1 MLGKVRIL
9 LLSVGFLL
17 FSVAIS
23 EVPLGSKL
31 SVVENNYWTSSN
43 GNFAVGFF
51 NRSDQYS
58 VGIRFN
64 SNSIQ
69 LCKQTVV
76 WVAGADLTVGNNSY
90 FRLTQNGELVLF
102 DSTRGVVAW
111 TSKTS
116 NSSVDSAAL
125 LDSGSL
131 VLLNNKREIV
141 WQSFDTPTDTLLP
154 SQNLSVTQT
163 LRAASRN
170 SVSSYYSLHLEG
182 QLQLRWENNVAYWTS
197 TSPSQ
202 SISRA
207 ILGSDGILQLLDQRS
222 KVVWSVFGDDHNDS
236 DVKLRFLRLDVD
248 GNLRLYSW
256 IDALRS
262 WRPVWQAIE
271 NQCDVFATCGLCGI
285 CVFNES
291 GSPLCRCPFKP
302 TFDSNLKCLVRY
314 GNDCKSGSL
323 MTAYEHTFLYG
334 IYPPN
339 ETITL
344 ASLQQCK
351 SLCQENPLCAAVSY
365 TNDGTAQCRIMKT
378 SYITGQSYPSL
389 RSISFVKKCSDPIA
403 ALPISPASSSS
414 SPHRLCIPCI
424 VGVGSGTF
432 VLFFLIQF
440 GIGFYVYKKRN
451 YNFRKAALA
460 FTSPYSNVLISLSFS
475 EIRELTGSFKH
486 EIGPNMFKG
495 TLPSNRRVIVKDLKE
510 AIEGRKFQRT
520 VLKIGSIYHRNL
532 VHLEGYCCESDHRF
546 LVYEFAENGSL
557 ATCMA
562 DPKLWKRLTW
572 GKRVEICL
580 TVARAIAYLHTG
592 CREFISHG
600 NLKCENVVLDENFEA
615 KVSEFGLER
624 VHAENDV
631 KDFGVMVVELVSGCR
646 EGDDFCK
653 WAYEM
658 WVKGESEKVIDGR
671 IEGGI
676 KIEQLEKV
684 LRIAFWCL
692 QVDEQM
698 RPSMG
703 EVINVLEGT
712 SAVDPPP
719 PPFIRRRPQQEEES
733 SESD

>member
-1 MLGKVRIL
+1 MLCEDRIL
-9 LLSVGFLL
+9 FFSVGFLL
-17 FSVAIS
+17 FSVVIS
-23 EVPLGSKL
+23 EIPLGSKL

-43 GNFAVGFF
+43 GDFAIRFF

-58 VGIRFN
+58 VGIHFN
-64 SNSIQ
+64 SNSIP

-76 WVAGADLTVGNNSY
+76 WVAGADLIVGNNSY
-90 FRLTQNGELVLF
+90 FQLTRNGELVLF

-116 NSSVDSAAL
+116 NSSVASAAL

-131 VLLNNKREIV
+131 VLLNIKREIV

-154 SQNLSVTQT
+154 GQNLSVNQT
-163 LRAASRN
+163 LRGASRN

-182 QLQLRWENNVAYWTS
+182 QLQLRWENNVVYWQS
-197 TSPSQ
+197 KSPPQ
-202 SISRA
+202 TIPRA
-207 ILGSDGILQLLDQRS
+207 ILGSDGTLQLLDQRS
-222 KVVWSVFGDDHNDS
+222 KVVWSVFGEDHNDS

-256 IDALRS
+256 IDVLKS

-271 NQCDVFATCGLCGI
+271 NQCDVFATCGLRGI
-285 CVFNES
+285 CVFNVS
-291 GSPLCRCPFKP
+291 GSPLCRCPFTP
-302 TFDSNLKCLVRY
+302 TSNSNLKCLVPY
-314 GNDCKSGSL
+314 GNECKSGSF
-323 MTAYEHTFLYG
+323 MTAYEHTFLYE

-339 ETITL
+339 KTIAL

-351 SLCQENPLCAAVSY
+351 SLCQEDPLCTAVSY

-378 SYITGQSYPSL
+378 PYITGQSNPSL

-403 ALPISPASSSS
+403 ALPVSPASSSS
-414 SPHRLCIPCI
+414 SQHRLCIPCLI
-424 VGVGSGTF
+424 GVGSATF
-432 VLFFLIQF
+432 VFFFVIQI
-440 GIGFYVYKKRN
+440 GIGFYIYKKRTHIL
-451 YNFRKAALA
+451 RKAALA
-460 FTSPYSNVLISLSFS
+460 YTGPDSKGLISLSFS
-475 EIRELTGSFKH
+475 EISELTGIFKH

-495 TLPSNRRVIVKDLKE
+495 TLPSNRPIIVKDLKDGM
-510 AIEGRKFQRT
+510 EGRKFRST

-532 VHLEGYCCESDHRF
+532 VHLEGYCCESNHRF

-557 ATCMA
+557 ATCME
-562 DPKLWKRLTW
+562 DPKLCKRLTW
-572 GKRVEICL
+572 VKRMEICL

-592 CREFISHG
+592 CREFVSHG

-615 KVSEFGLER
+615 KVSEFGLDR
-624 VHAENDV
+624 VHAETDV
-631 KDFGVMVVELVSGCR
+631 KDFGKMVVELVSGRR
-646 EGDDFCK
+646 EGDDFCE

-658 WVKGESEKVIDGR
+658 WVKGEGEKVIDGR

-676 KIEQLEKV
+676 NIEQLEKV

-692 QVDEQM
+692 HVDEQM

-703 EVINVLEGT
+703 EVTNVLEGT
-712 SAVDPPP
+712 LSVDPPP
-719 PPFIRRRPQQEEES
+719 PPFIPRRPQQEEEI